1 MGSDYIMDQDQQ
13 DLKTVSTHAPAWGA
27 TLLSNNKGT
36 GFKFQPTLPHGERQS
51 IVVSNY
57 HNLQFQPT
65 LPHGERQA
73 AGINPQQLNVV
84 STHAP
89 AWGATT

>member
-1 MGSDYIMDQDQQ
+1 MDQDQQ

-65 LPHGERQA
+65 LPHGERL
-73 AGINPQQLNVV
+73 LNNERWTKDIV

-89 AWGATT
+89 AWGATR